1 MQITSLTV
9 VNFRAITRIE
19 LRNLP
24 PSVVIAGPNGC
35 GKSCVF
41 DAIRL
46 LKSVYGGYQP
56 NEWQSWWKL
65 ATLRCGRSGR
75 SIGVETTMMLGG
87 RSTGFIF
94 PGLRIHFHRRQAEQ
108 ARVLR
113 EKVTA
118 DALLAE
124 AIVRRERA
132 REQAEVL
139 KIRRRAAPDA
149 WRGGVAPKRRRQRQR
164 V

>member
-56 NEWQSWWKL
+56 NEWQSWFGEFQISLNQRQGELLPLFQDRSRSLEVAAEIKL
-65 ATLRCGRSGR
+65 APDEVEYLRQEAASLLK
-75 SIGVETTMMLGG
+75 V
-87 RSTGFIF
+87 
-94 PGLRIHFHRRQAEQ
+94 QAWKE
-108 ARVLR
+108 
-113 EKVTA
+113 
-118 DALLAE
+118 
-124 AIVRRERA
+124 
-132 REQAEVL
+132 
-139 KIRRRAAPDA
+139 
-149 WRGGVAPKRRRQRQR
+149 VAPELAGWRHMGS
-164 V
+164 